1 MYRFPVGRIVMRLSV
16 GKTVPSFFHCISGAG
31 LEKGGSQRRTTVA
44 PMEAFMEEGDW
55 TKCVAIPVCVCVC
68 VCVCV

>member
-1 MYRFPVGRIVMRLSV
+1 MYRFPVGRIVTRLSV
-16 GKTVPSFFHCISGAG
+16 GKTAPSFFHCIRGAG

-44 PMEAFMEEGDW
+44 PMEAFMEEGER
-55 TKCVAIPVCVCVC
+55 TKCMAIPVCVCVC